1 MAAIDTN
8 ILVRYLIQDD
18 VLQGQLAKKLIRRYL
33 AQEESIFIPVT
44 VILEF
49 EWELRSNF
57 LFEKLQVVSL
67 MSSLLS
73 TKELLFESEA
83 SIEIALELFRNHS
96 ADFADC
102 LHIALAHT
110 AGQSPLWTFDK
121 SAAKIPGAQILK

>member
-49 EWELRSNF
+49 EWVLRSNF